1 MTKIKVGDVFVP
13 GRLPQHT
20 YVARNEL
27 ALERHIQ
34 DYLDEKGDILTI
46 AGPTKT
52 GKSVLLRKVL
62 TDPIWLEGANIGS
75 AEDFWRGVGDKLGI
89 FTEIGRS
96 SNESHQVSGGIGAS
110 LGVPKVFTISAD
122 GKYAYTD
129 TDGSTASV
137 SRPIAD
143 VCSAALTAA
152 DRTVVI
158 DDFHY
163 IERPVQTA
171 IVRSFKPLVF
181 DDSTIIFIST
191 SHRTKDVVSS
201 ERDMGSRARLIEVKL
216 WSAQSLIKIA
226 ELGFALLN
234 VKDPGG
240 RIAERLAKSSFG
252 SPHLMQRFCRELCKS
267 NEIYENRAIAVNL
280 QEPPSWPTF
289 FSTMIEKVP
298 KDWGHKLLAGPKV
311 HGQPRLIWNLKDGR
325 AVDHYG
331 LILAAI
337 TSTGPKLALTRDE
350 LKVAM
355 DELVAG
361 AGPTNDR
368 TTKVLKQMSEIASRR
383 LTEPQASEEDIDQ
396 EAESSDHHDDVQ
408 PVLEYVDD
416 DANSALYIADP
427 LFAFYLAYNEH
438 EAAVASE
445 SADISVRV
453 GH

>member
-62 TDPIWLEGANIGS
+62 VDPIWLEGANISS

-96 SNESHQVSGGIGAS
+96 SSEAHQFTGGAGGS
-110 LGVPKVFTISAD
+110 LGVPKVFTVSAD
-122 GKYAYTD
+122 GKYAYTS

-143 VCSAALTAA
+143 VCSAALTAT

-163 IERPVQTA
+163 IERPIQTA
-171 IVRSFKPLVF
+171 IVRSLKPLVF

-216 WSAQSLIKIA
+216 WSVPSLIKIA
-226 ELGFALLN
+226 ELGFKLLN
-234 VKDPGG
+234 VKDPNG
-240 RIAERLAKSSFG
+240 RIAETLAESSFG
-252 SPHLMQRFCRELCKS
+252 SPHLMQRFCRELCKA
-267 NEIYENRAIAVNL
+267 NEIFEDRAIALNL
-280 QEPPSWPTF
+280 EEPGSWPTF

-298 KDWGHKLLAGPKV
+298 KDWGNKLLAGPKV
-311 HGQPRLIWNLKDGR
+311 HGQPRLIWNLKNGR
-325 AVDHYG
+325 SVDHYG

-337 TSTGPKLALTRDE
+337 TSTGPQLALTRE
-350 LKVAM
+350 ALKMAM
-355 DELVAG
+355 DELLEG
-361 AGPTNDR
+361 PGPTNDR
-368 TTKVLKQMSEIASRR
+368 TTKVLKQMSAIASRR
-383 LTEPQASEEDIDQ
+383 LTEPQALEDEIDL
-396 EAESSDHHDDVQ
+396 ETVSADHHDDVQ

-438 EAAVASE
+438 EASLNSE
-445 SADISVRV
+445 STDISVRV